1 MRQETFPSYE
11 EREKKCASVCVY
23 VYVCVRI
30 NVCKWGRS
38 TVGQGAAVATKKKKK
53 HLCACCLGS
62 QRAQKHSQP
71 VGPPAHLK
79 PQNTVHAER
88 WY

>member
-53 HLCACCLGS
+53 NTCV
-62 QRAQKHSQP
+62 P
-71 VGPPAHLK
+71 VALEVKEHK
-79 PQNTVHAER
+79 NTLNQWDHQHT
-88 WY
+88 